1 MNFLCEEHSQ
11 HLFEFAFNVH
21 TFWAECTVVRAFPC
35 VSVKVLSQVGRLLE
49 PANRGWERGE
59 GAHAKDENERV
70 HARDEEVREFMQICF
85 LRKLLCK
92 EITTSFAWNWDG
104 VHSPFVTC
112 SNGKYLYLAF
122 HDDISTV
129 QRFFFFDA
137 NPFKQKHIFIPLSF
151 PWMWRHIY
159 ELHSSIGKGFPFE

>member
-21 TFWAECTVVRAFPC
+21 TFWAEGTVVRAFPC

-49 PANRGWERGE
+49 PGWDQGWERGE

-85 LRKLLCK
+85 LRNFFAKRLLQALH
-92 EITTSFAWNWDG
+92 EIETEYIVLLLPVQTENIYILRLLMTLVQFN
-104 VHSPFVTC
+104 
-112 SNGKYLYLAF
+112 AF
-122 HDDISTV
+122 LLL
-129 QRFFFFDA
+129 R
-137 NPFKQKHIFIPLSF
+137 
-151 PWMWRHIY
+151 R
-159 ELHSSIGKGFPFE
+159 